1 MLTGT
6 AALRYEFGFI
16 DLTGD
21 KEQNGFIVSNR
32 FHFQIMKLHQ
42 KEQTIEHRDQY
53 LESVKRAYQ
62 EKGRQAARQGL
73 VTEQSQQLFTREMMD
88 KVTVEFRDVN
98 FD

>member
-1 MLTGT
+1 
-6 AALRYEFGFI
+6 
-16 DLTGD
+16 
-21 KEQNGFIVSNR
+21 
-32 FHFQIMKLHQ
+32 MKLHQ
-42 KEQTIEHRDQY
+42 KEQTVEDRDLY

>member
-1 MLTGT
+1 
-6 AALRYEFGFI
+6 
-16 DLTGD
+16 
-21 KEQNGFIVSNR
+21 
-32 FHFQIMKLHQ
+32 MKLHH
-42 KEQTIEHRDQY
+42 KEQTAEHRDSY

-62 EKGRQAARQGL
+62 EQGRQAARLGL

>member
-1 MLTGT
+1 M
-6 AALRYEFGFI
+6 A
-16 DLTGD
+16 
-21 KEQNGFIVSNR
+21 
-32 FHFQIMKLHQ
+32 LHQ
-42 KEQTIEHRDQY
+42 KGQTVKHHDLY

-62 EKGRQAARQGL
+62 EQGRQAVRQGL

>member
-1 MLTGT
+1 M
-6 AALRYEFGFI
+6 A
-16 DLTGD
+16 
-21 KEQNGFIVSNR
+21 
-32 FHFQIMKLHQ
+32 LHQ
-42 KEQTIEHRDQY
+42 KEQTVEHHDSY

-62 EKGRQAARQGL
+62 EHGRLAARHGL

>member
-1 MLTGT
+1 ML
-6 AALRYEFGFI
+6 
-16 DLTGD
+16 
-21 KEQNGFIVSNR
+21 
-32 FHFQIMKLHQ
+32 MLH
-42 KEQTIEHRDQY
+42 KEQTVEHRDLY

-73 VTEQSQQLFTREMMD
+73 VTEQSQQLFTREMMG

>member
-1 MLTGT
+1 M
-6 AALRYEFGFI
+6 
-16 DLTGD
+16 
-21 KEQNGFIVSNR
+21 
-32 FHFQIMKLHQ
+32 MLHQ
-42 KEQTIEHRDQY
+42 KEQTVEHRDLY

>member
-1 MLTGT
+1 M
-6 AALRYEFGFI
+6 A
-16 DLTGD
+16 
-21 KEQNGFIVSNR
+21 
-32 FHFQIMKLHQ
+32 LHQ
-42 KEQTIEHRDQY
+42 KEQTAEHHDSY

-62 EKGRQAARQGL
+62 EQGRQAARRGL

>member
-1 MLTGT
+1 M
-6 AALRYEFGFI
+6 A
-16 DLTGD
+16 
-21 KEQNGFIVSNR
+21 
-32 FHFQIMKLHQ
+32 LHQ
-42 KEQTIEHRDQY
+42 IEQTVEHRDQY

-62 EKGRQAARQGL
+62 EQGRQAARQGL

>member
-1 MLTGT
+1 MLTC
-6 AALRYEFGFI
+6 LIRLWHKFELV
-16 DLTGD
+16 DLTED
-21 KEQNGFIVSNR
+21 KAQNRLIVSNR
-32 FHFQIMKLHQ
+32 FYIKIMLLHQ
-42 KEQTIEHRDQY
+42 KEQAVEDRDLY